1 MGIFDLISGKDA
13 RHAHAAMV
21 FAVANSDGH
30 LDESEAAWC
39 AMVSV
44 KLGLNDSDVRKVI
57 EMGGDEAAKHIFSM
71 SKADKAVVLADC
83 IRCSVID
90 GQVHPSELEG
100 LNLYAQVMEFNE
112 SDAQLIA
119 ENIDKDDDV
128 LRSMF

>member
-44 KLGLNDSDVRKVI
+44 KLGLNDR
-57 EMGGDEAAKHIFSM
+57 DEAAKHIFSM

-100 LNLYAQVMEFNE
+100 LNLYAQVMKFSE

-128 LRSMF
+128 LRSIF